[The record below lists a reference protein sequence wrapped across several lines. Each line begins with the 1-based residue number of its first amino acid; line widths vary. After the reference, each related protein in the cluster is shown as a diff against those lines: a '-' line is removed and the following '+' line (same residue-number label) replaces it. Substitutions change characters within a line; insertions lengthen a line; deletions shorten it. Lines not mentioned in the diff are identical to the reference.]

1 MEYAEKSLATGKAY
15 CNYLF
20 NIIMI
25 YLIFKLNVTS
35 AFVNLHVLTCTY
47 NIYFRSSSHQ
57 HSFDGISWI
66 SNVSSL
72 ACELLLGIIKYFLN
86 ITITER
92 TVMQVFSSPILQ
104 IFKLQG

>member
-1 MEYAEKSLATGKAY
+1 MSK
-15 CNYLF
+15 
-20 NIIMI
+20 
-25 YLIFKLNVTS
+25 LIFELNITS
-35 AFVNLHVLTCTY
+35 AFVKFACFY
-47 NIYFRSSSHQ
+47 IYFRSSSHQ

-92 TVMQVFSSPILQ
+92 TVMQVFSSPIL
-104 IFKLQG
+104 